1 MNYGSTH
8 KVVTFNVDSM
18 SVIKGCINNPTLEW
32 KDATL
37 YDKTKN
43 KRKSSVTWLQDP
55 VLYTMM
61 MRMVAQ
67 INKTAGWN
75 FKLTGVEPLQYGL
88 YPEGGYYGWHVDQ
101 HPKPVKGMVRKIS
114 MSLFLNEDY
123 EGGDFDLEIYKP
135 GTDPRFDTFKP
146 KPGSAIFFQSDQWHR
161 VRSVTS
167 GLRKSLVAWY
177 YGPPYT

>member
-61 MRMVAQ
+61 MRM
-67 INKTAGWN
+67 
-75 FKLTGVEPLQYGL
+75 
-88 YPEGGYYGWHVDQ
+88 
-101 HPKPVKGMVRKIS
+101 
-114 MSLFLNEDY
+114 
-123 EGGDFDLEIYKP
+123 
-135 GTDPRFDTFKP
+135 
-146 KPGSAIFFQSDQWHR
+146 
-161 VRSVTS
+161 
-167 GLRKSLVAWY
+167 
-177 YGPPYT
+177 

>member
-75 FKLTGVEPLQYGL
+75 FKLTGVEPLQYL
-88 YPEGGYYGWHVDQ
+88 
-101 HPKPVKGMVRKIS
+101 
-114 MSLFLNEDY
+114 SL
-123 EGGDFDLEIYKP
+123 IH
-135 GTDPRFDTFKP
+135 
-146 KPGSAIFFQSDQWHR
+146 I
-161 VRSVTS
+161 
-167 GLRKSLVAWY
+167 
-177 YGPPYT
+177 